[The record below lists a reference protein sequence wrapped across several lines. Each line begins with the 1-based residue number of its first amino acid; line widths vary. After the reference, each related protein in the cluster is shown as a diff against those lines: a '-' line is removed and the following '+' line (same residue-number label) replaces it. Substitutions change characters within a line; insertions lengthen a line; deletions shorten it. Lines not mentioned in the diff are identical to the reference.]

1 MSSLP
6 DNLKGYSDH
15 VFVDP
20 NDQSGSFRLN
30 VRLLGKR
37 FHTSPTLTRQVKE
50 SSEFDQ
56 LSGAEQA
63 IRILELVLA
72 HAQQ

>member
-1 MSSLP
+1 MSSPL
-6 DNLKGYSDH
+6 DNLRGYTAH

-30 VRLLGKR
+30 VGLLGK
-37 FHTSPTLTRQVKE
+37 HIYTSPALTRQIKG
-50 SSEFDQ
+50 SPEFDQ

>member
-1 MSSLP
+1 MSSLL
-6 DNLKGYSDH
+6 DNLKGYSAH

-30 VRLLGKR
+30 IGLLGKH
-37 FHTSPTLTRQVKE
+37 FHTSPALTRKIKE
-50 SSEFDQ
+50 SPEFDQ
-56 LSGAEQA
+56 LTGAEQA